1 MVMPH
6 NTNVSGDSH
15 RLTNPPCFP
24 HKRFSKTS
32 GSPFERKEY
41 GLFAYS
47 MYYPTKLTNKDITL
61 NA

>member
-32 GSPFERKEY
+32 GRPFERKEY

-47 MYYPTKLTNKDITL
+47 MY
-61 NA
+61 